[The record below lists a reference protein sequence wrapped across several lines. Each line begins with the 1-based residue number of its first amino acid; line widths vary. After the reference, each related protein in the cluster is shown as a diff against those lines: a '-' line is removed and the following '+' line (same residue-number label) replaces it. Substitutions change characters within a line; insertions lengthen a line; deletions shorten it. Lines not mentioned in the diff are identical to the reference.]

1 MQFCPS
7 LEVVDLG
14 EGLLRLGKE
23 RSFPASLGTLHP
35 LLGLHPNPPLG
46 KVKVIVKA
54 KRPVGHG
61 TGRQRLENQDKGL
74 EPLLLYPCLVGL
86 PSGSGSKDSAC

>member
-14 EGLLRLGKE
+14 KGLLRLGKE
-23 RSFPASLGTLHP
+23 RSFHASLGTLHP
-35 LLGLHPNPPLG
+35 LLGLHPNPPLR

-61 TGRQRLENQDKGL
+61 PSRQRL
-74 EPLLLYPCLVGL
+74 
-86 PSGSGSKDSAC
+86 